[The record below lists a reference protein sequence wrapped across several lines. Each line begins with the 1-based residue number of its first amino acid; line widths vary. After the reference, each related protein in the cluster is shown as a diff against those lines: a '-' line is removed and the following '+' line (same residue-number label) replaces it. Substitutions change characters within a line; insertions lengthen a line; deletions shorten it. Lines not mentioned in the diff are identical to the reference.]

1 MRPEHLN
8 RRISKTLFLYGLFRH
23 VMFLANVNIKS
34 TQIPYTYI
42 LIKSC
47 LRKSLQQITLQLT
60 YSPHKGVIYFLFA
73 TITVCLLCPL
83 CFLCIFLNDILSE
96 IKESVKCGL
105 LVTVPLHKGQSTWT
119 TNPHQNQ
126 GAETCH
132 SYLYISLLSSLRAN
146 ENKQW

>member
-8 RRISKTLFLYGLFRH
+8 QHISKTLFLYGLFRH

-83 CFLCIFLNDILSE
+83 CFLCIFLMTYSLRSKKVLSV
-96 IKESVKCGL
+96 I
-105 LVTVPLHKGQSTWT
+105 
-119 TNPHQNQ
+119 
-126 GAETCH
+126 
-132 SYLYISLLSSLRAN
+132 SSLPYPYIKDSRLGSLILTRTK
-146 ENKQW
+146 EQKRVILTFIYLC

>member
-8 RRISKTLFLYGLFRH
+8 QHISKTLFLYGLFRH

-83 CFLCIFLNDILSE
+83 CFLCIFLMTYSLRSKKVLSV
-96 IKESVKCGL
+96 I
-105 LVTVPLHKGQSTWT
+105 
-119 TNPHQNQ
+119 
-126 GAETCH
+126 
-132 SYLYISLLSSLRAN
+132 SSLPYPYIKDSRLGSLILTRTKEQN
-146 ENKQW
+146 RVILTVIYLC